1 MKGLIFTT
9 FLEMV
14 EEKYGFEIAD
24 EIITA
29 SDLDSKGIYTAVGTY
44 DHKEL
49 FVLIKKLSG
58 VSGEA
63 QNVILK
69 KYGEFAFTKF
79 AIKYSYLLK
88 DVNDLFTFLE
98 SIDNYIHVEVLK
110 LYPDAEL
117 PKFETARVS
126 SDKLIL
132 KYISKR
138 KMSDFAEGLLIGSI
152 NHFAPKTT
160 LTKEILADG
169 EEAIFTLTKHI

>member
-1 MKGLIFTT
+1 MKGLIFTV

-24 EIITA
+24 KIITV
-29 SDLDSKGIYTAVGTY
+29 SNLDSKGIYTSVGTY

-49 FVLIKKLSG
+49 FILLKNLSELSG
-58 VSGEA
+58 ES
-63 QNVILK
+63 QNVILI

-79 AIKYSYLLK
+79 AVKYSYLLK

-117 PKFETARVS
+117 PKFETIRVS
-126 SDKLIL
+126 NNKLIL
-132 KYISKR
+132 KYTSKR
-138 KMSDFAEGLLIGSI
+138 KMSSFAEGLLNGSI
-152 NHFAPKTT
+152 NHFSSDTT
-160 LTKEILADG
+160 FTKELLNNG
-169 EEAIFTLTKHI
+169 EEALFTLTMR